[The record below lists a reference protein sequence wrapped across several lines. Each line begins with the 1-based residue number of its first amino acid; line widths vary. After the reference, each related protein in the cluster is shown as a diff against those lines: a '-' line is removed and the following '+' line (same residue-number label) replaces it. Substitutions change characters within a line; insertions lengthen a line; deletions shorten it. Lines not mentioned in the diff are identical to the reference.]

1 MLRFFDYIRS
11 YYSIYVCIEWWLM
24 LVDQVFLAIYI
35 VELSLKMYVWR
46 LKFFKQFWNNFGTYN
61 LPL

>member
-1 MLRFFDYIRS
+1 
-11 YYSIYVCIEWWLM
+11 M

-35 VELSLKMYVWR
+35 VELSLKIYVWR

-61 LPL
+61 PPYITNHLLLLMT